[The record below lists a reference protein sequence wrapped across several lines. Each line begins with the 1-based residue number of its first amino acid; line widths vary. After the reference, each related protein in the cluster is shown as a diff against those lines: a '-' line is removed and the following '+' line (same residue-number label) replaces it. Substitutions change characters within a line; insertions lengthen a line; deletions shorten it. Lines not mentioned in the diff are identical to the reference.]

1 MQNVFVTGAAGFIGS
16 NLVDRLLA
24 DGVNVTGWD
33 NLSTGQLRFLQ
44 GAQKH
49 SKFKLVRGDNLDLPA
64 LTAAMKGADFVFH
77 LAANADIK
85 DGWSHPEK
93 DLQQNTIAT
102 FNVLEAMRANGVK
115 RIAFSS
121 TGSVYG
127 EAFVTPDKP
136 TPETDSFPIQTSLY
150 GASKTAGEGLLAA
163 YAEGNQIAEAYIF
176 RFVSILG
183 ERYTHGHVFDFYKQL
198 IEHPDHLR
206 VLGDGTQR
214 KSYLY
219 VQDCIAAMLH
229 ATPAA
234 QIDTTLLIVP
244 ALTDFLD
251 FHSLTERAESLLA
264 KAGYEGE
271 LQLASFHPHFVFA
284 DADPDDIANAT
295 NRAPV
300 PILHL
305 LREDS
310 IARAAAAVPDAA
322 DIYERNIATMEKLG
336 AEGWAEMAKRFSK
349 TPPRD

>member
-1 MQNVFVTGAAGFIGS
+1 MSNHALDFV
-16 NLVDRLLA
+16 LLDPPA
-24 DGVNVTGWD
+24 DV
-33 NLSTGQLRFLQ
+33 L
-44 GAQKH
+44 
-49 SKFKLVRGDNLDLPA
+49 NLDA
-64 LTAAMKGADFVFH
+64 DAAARHV
-77 LAANADIK
+77 
-85 DGWSHPEK
+85 
-93 DLQQNTIAT
+93 AT
-102 FNVLEAMRANGVK
+102 VQRWLEDAVIGLNLCPFAKAVHVK
-115 RIAFSS
+115 RQ
-121 TGSVYG
+121 VR
-127 EAFVTPDKP
+127 
-136 TPETDSFPIQTSLY
+136 
-150 GASKTAGEGLLAA
+150 
-163 YAEGNQIAEAYIF
+163 YA
-176 RFVSILG
+176 VSRATMDGDVL
-183 ERYTHGHVFDFYKQL
+183 
-198 IEHPDHLR
+198 DHLR
-206 VLGDGTQR
+206 AEADR
-214 KSYLY
+214 
-219 VQDCIAAMLH
+219 LH

-244 ALTDFLD
+244 ALADFLD